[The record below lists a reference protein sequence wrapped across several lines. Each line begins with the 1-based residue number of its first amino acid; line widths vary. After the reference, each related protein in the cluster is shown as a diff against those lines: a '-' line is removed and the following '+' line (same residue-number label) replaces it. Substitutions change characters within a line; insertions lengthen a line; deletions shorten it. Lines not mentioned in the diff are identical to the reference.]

1 MIHSAMKYNVNVIS
15 ERKMFRKKD
24 MQYRILLRIF
34 LRIMRWQR
42 TFDFYYIRNMYFA

>member
-34 LRIMRWQR
+34 FFTNYAMAKDI
-42 TFDFYYIRNMYFA
+42 

>member
-34 LRIMRWQR
+34 FTNYAMAKDI
-42 TFDFYYIRNMYFA
+42 

>member
-24 MQYRILLRIF
+24 MQYKEFFYEFFYELCDGKGHLIF
-34 LRIMRWQR
+34 V
-42 TFDFYYIRNMYFA
+42 T